1 MKLDEFKQA
10 WQQEGEAKSE
20 QQLQAMTKQRA
31 RSVFSKIK
39 LRATIESVAL
49 LLVLLVFFT
58 GLDADQN
65 TAWVNVLFALA
76 ILTGVANNWMLYRR
90 TTLNANGVSL
100 IASLRGIS
108 HQLQW
113 QIRLAVVFSA
123 LLFIGAFAF
132 LLWRVPLT
140 DQKLLLVFLVLPA
153 IIGIRTWFEM
163 RRWQRSLRFVRYNLM
178 ELGED
183 V

>member
-1 MKLDEFKQA
+1 MKLDELKQA
-10 WQQEGEAKSE
+10 WQQENETKSE
-20 QQLQAMTKQRA
+20 QQLQTMTKQRV

-39 LRATIESVAL
+39 LRAVIESVAL

-58 GLDADQN
+58 GLDANQN
-65 TAWVNVLFALA
+65 AAWVNVLFALA
-76 ILTGVANNWMLYRR
+76 ILAGVANNWMLYRR

-113 QIRLAVVFSA
+113 QIRLAVVFST

-140 DQKLLLVFLVLPA
+140 DQKLMVVFLVLPA
-153 IIGIRTWFEM
+153 IIGIRTWFEV
-163 RRWQRSLRFVRYNLM
+163 RQWQRNLRVVRQSLA
-178 ELGED
+178 ELK
-183 V
+183 

>member
-1 MKLDEFKQA
+1 MKLDELKQT

-39 LRATIESVAL
+39 LRAVIESVAL

-65 TAWVNVLFALA
+65 AAWVNVLFALA
-76 ILTGVANNWMLYRR
+76 ILAGVGNNWILYRR
-90 TTLNANGVSL
+90 TILNAKGENL
-100 IASLRGIS
+100 IMSLRGVS

-123 LLFIGAFAF
+123 LLFVGAFAF

-140 DQKLLLVFLVLPA
+140 DQKLMVVFLVLPA
-153 IIGIRTWFEM
+153 IIGIRTWFEV
-163 RRWQRSLRFVRYNLM
+163 RQWQRSLRFVRYNLT

>member
-1 MKLDEFKQA
+1 MNLDELKQT
-10 WQQEGEAKSE
+10 WQQENEEKSE

-39 LRATIESVAL
+39 LRAVIEAVAL
-49 LLVLLVFFT
+49 LMALLVFFT

-65 TAWVNVLFALA
+65 AAWVNVLFTLA
-76 ILTGVANNWMLYRR
+76 ILVGVANNWMLYRR

-100 IASLRGIS
+100 IASLQNVS
-108 HQLQW
+108 HHLRW

-140 DQKLLLVFLVLPA
+140 DQKLLLVFLVMPA
-153 IIGIRTWFEM
+153 IIGIRTWIEVRQWRQNLVM
-163 RRWQRSLRFVRYNLM
+163 VQQSLA
-178 ELGED
+178 ELR
-183 V
+183 